1 MVDAGEVLVKTCYF
15 LEGDGYV
22 VLKAYDRMKAVELGM
37 NAPTFPNVIALAS
50 QKYADPVVQV
60 EQLEKWV
67 NYAKECILFLDP
79 FKSCY
84 ACPLAVTSKKPK
96 SYKTSYKTN

>member
-1 MVDAGEVLVKTCYF
+1 MLDDPDICFKLKVELAALVDAGEVLVKTCYF

-22 VLKAYDRMKAVELGM
+22 ALKAYDRMKAVELGM
-37 NAPTFPNVIALAS
+37 NAPTFPNVIALVS

-67 NYAKECILFLDP
+67 NYEGMHPFLVVCMP
-79 FKSCY
+79 F
-84 ACPLAVTSKKPK
+84 
-96 SYKTSYKTN
+96 